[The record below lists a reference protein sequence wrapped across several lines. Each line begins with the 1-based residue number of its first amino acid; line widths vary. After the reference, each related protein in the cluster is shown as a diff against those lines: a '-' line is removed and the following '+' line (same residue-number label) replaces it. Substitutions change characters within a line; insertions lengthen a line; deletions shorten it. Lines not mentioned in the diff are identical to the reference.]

1 MKTCFSLLM
10 ILVLPLTLWAD
21 GKPLTELTGAEN
33 YKGQDGGL
41 YGKGR
46 NVPPEAHLAEAMKAA
61 GQIQPLD
68 RNGKPSADGKVVLI
82 SIGMSNTTQEFS
94 RFMALANEDKTKA
107 VSLVIVDGAQ
117 GGQAADAWASTAGLR
132 AAQRR
137 GSPWDVLGD
146 RIEAAGVTSNQ
157 VQVVWIKQ
165 ALKFPAGLGEF
176 PRHAEVLR
184 DDLITILNKLHS
196 RYPNLRLAYLSSR
209 VYAGYAT
216 SKLNPEPYAFE
227 SAFSVRWVIEEQIKG
242 NARLNVDPTR
252 GPVTSPV
259 VLWGPYLWGN
269 GETPRQ
275 ADGLVWSR
283 QDFVNDGTHPS
294 PSGRQKVAA
303 MLLKF
308 FQSDPT
314 AKGWYL
320 QKAN

>member
-1 MKTCFSLLM
+1 MKTCVLLLM
-10 ILVLPLTLWAD
+10 FLIWPPTLWAD
-21 GKPLTELTGAEN
+21 GKPLTELAGAET
-33 YKGQDGGL
+33 YKGYDGGL

-46 NVPPEAHLAEAMKAA
+46 NLPPDAHLAEAMKTA
-61 GQIQPLD
+61 GKIQPLD
-68 RNGKPSADGKVVLI
+68 KDGKPSVHGKVVLI

-94 RFMALANEDKTKA
+94 RFMALANADRTKSD
-107 VSLVIVDGAQ
+107 SLVIVDGAQ
-117 GGQAADAWASTAGLR
+117 GGQDAAAWARAAGAR
-132 AAQRR
+132 VAQRR
-137 GSPWDVLGD
+137 VSAWDVLND

-165 ALKFPAGLGEF
+165 ALKFPVGLGEF

-184 DDLITILNKLHS
+184 DDLITILNILKS

-209 VYAGYAT
+209 IYGGYAT

-227 SAFSVRWVIEEQIKG
+227 SAYSVRWVIEEQIKG
-242 NARLNVDPTR
+242 NAKLNIDPAR

-275 ADGLVWSR
+275 DDGLVWSR
-283 QDFVNDGTHPS
+283 EDFVNDGTHPS
-294 PSGRQKVAA
+294 PSGRQKVAL

-314 AKGWYL
+314 AKRWYL
-320 QKAN
+320 QKAD